1 MRNNTNPFILERI
14 NQELFFSLQSA
25 IVQENLEK
33 YIEVVQTSHNN
44 AIKFAVKIK
53 RPRKS
58 MTHFMLV
65 KIFTILNKI
74 TKEINS
80 LPTIN
85 NYVMSYSIIKLGDK
99 QYIMFDV
106 EETIPLPEIKENTV
120 DEMYSILDKIF
131 YNNESQLSHRLTC
144 NCINC
149 RLEKKYISD
158 KDERYESNNT
168 LDKIIEEVLNKVNDK
183 SKDEVNREEVKDD
196 ESSTVIEND
205 IKSILNKTVTF
216 KKNAINL
223 VDSKLAIFNFAI
235 GSDWI
240 NKKYKVIFID
250 SVKDEWVLNLLEPV
264 EKKMT
269 GFKLTTSEI
278 HEYLD
283 VAEKPKEIHVKRIKT
298 YTLTNNGTNDRTIDV
313 GSIVLLKPDKL
324 VELTL
329 YGNDEDTDDL
339 YVHKKS
345 NLFIIKKM
353 YLYNANT
360 YLGIT
365 LTKYGNSDSRIT
377 MSGSVNEMF
386 EAFDIVKFC

>member
-1 MRNNTNPFILERI
+1 M
-14 NQELFFSLQSA
+14 
-25 IVQENLEK
+25 
-33 YIEVVQTSHNN
+33 
-44 AIKFAVKIK
+44 
-53 RPRKS
+53 
-58 MTHFMLV
+58 
-65 KIFTILNKI
+65 
-74 TKEINS
+74 
-80 LPTIN
+80 
-85 NYVMSYSIIKLGDK
+85 
-99 QYIMFDV
+99 
-106 EETIPLPEIKENTV
+106 
-120 DEMYSILDKIF
+120 
-131 YNNESQLSHRLTC
+131 
-144 NCINC
+144 
-149 RLEKKYISD
+149 
-158 KDERYESNNT
+158 
-168 LDKIIEEVLNKVNDK
+168 
-183 SKDEVNREEVKDD
+183 
-196 ESSTVIEND
+196 
-205 IKSILNKTVTF
+205 NKTVTF

-339 YVHKKS
+339 FIHKKS
-345 NLFIIKKM
+345 NLFIIKEM
-353 YLYNANT
+353 YLYNAAT

-365 LTKYGNSDSRIT
+365 LTKYGNKDSRLSI
-377 MSGSVNEMF
+377 SGDVDKMF

>member
-99 QYIMFDV
+99 QYLMFDV

-120 DEMYSILDKIF
+120 DEMYSILAHK
-131 YNNESQLSHRLTC
+131 LTC
-144 NCINC
+144 NCLNC

-223 VDSKLAIFNFAI
+223 AVSKLAIFDFAI
-235 GSDWI
+235 GSEWM

-250 SVKDEWVLNLLEPV
+250 IVKDEWVLNLLELE
-264 EKKMT
+264 EKKMV

-278 HEYLD
+278 HECLD
-283 VAEKPKEIHVKRIKT
+283 VVEKPKEIHVKRIKT

-329 YGNDEDTDDL
+329 YGDDEDTDDL
-339 YVHKKS
+339 FVHKKS
-345 NLFIIKKM
+345 NLFIIEQM
-353 YLYNANT
+353 YLYNANSF
-360 YLGIT
+360 LGIT
-365 LTKYGNSDSRIT
+365 LTKYGNSDARIT
-377 MSGSVNEMF
+377 MSGGVSEMF
-386 EAFDIVKFC
+386 EAFDIVNLQ

>member
-1 MRNNTNPFILERI
+1 MRNNTNPFILDRI
-14 NQELFFSLQSA
+14 NQELFFSSQSV
-25 IVQENLEK
+25 IVKENLDEFIGAILMEPNNGIK
-33 YIEVVQTSHNN
+33 RRVALKFKKPLKDIPLFIMMKINKVIGKTVQDVNVLIQESNYEVV
-44 AIKFAVKIK
+44 
-53 RPRKS
+53 
-58 MTHFMLV
+58 
-65 KIFTILNKI
+65 
-74 TKEINS
+74 
-80 LPTIN
+80 PTIIQI
-85 NYVMSYSIIKLGDK
+85 YGSPYLLFSIDNI
-99 QYIMFDV
+99 
-106 EETIPLPEIKENTV
+106 LPEIKENTV
-120 DEMYSILDKIF
+120 DEVYSILDKILH
-131 YNNESQLSHRLTC
+131 NNEYQPPKLTC
-144 NCINC
+144 NCFNC
-149 RLEKKYISD
+149 RLENISD
-158 KDERYESNNT
+158 KDESYESNNT

-196 ESSTVIEND
+196 DSGTVIEND

-223 VDSKLAIFNFAI
+223 ADSKLAIFNFAI

-324 VELTL
+324 GELTL

-339 YVHKKS
+339 FVHKKA
-345 NLFIIKKM
+345 NLFIIKEM
-353 YLYNANT
+353 YLYNAAT

-365 LTKYGNSDSRIT
+365 LTKYGNKDSRLSI
-377 MSGSVNEMF
+377 SGDVDKMF